1 MTAMSDEPVSV
12 PSAVARLIGS
22 ASELLD
28 AEREANLGFVCR
40 SLTLA
45 TLPHRSVDGHYFQRV
60 NGSVTMTMM
69 APPDVGLPYGSIPRL
84 LMAYLSTN
92 AVRTQN
98 REIELGDTMSQFMKT
113 LGLNV
118 TGGKR
123 GDVTRLKNQT
133 TRLFSSVV
141 NVRYEDDE
149 KSLILNRP
157 VASQFSLWWSKDK
170 NQTSLWKS
178 SVVLSEEFYRE
189 IVEHPIPIDVDV
201 LKLIKA
207 SPLQL
212 DLYCWLSFRMS
223 YLKKKTLIP
232 WSSLASQFGSN
243 YTLLRKF
250 KAALIEALKRVAIV
264 YPGCRFEVEEGGLV
278 LIPSPTAIARRV

>member
-1 MTAMSDEPVSV
+1 MEDDDQPSV
-12 PSAVARLIGS
+12 PNAVARLISS

-28 AEREANLGFVCR
+28 DEREANLGFVCR

-45 TLPHRSVDGHYFQRV
+45 TLPHRDVEGHYFQRV

-189 IVEHPIPIDVDV
+189 IVDHPIPIDVDI

-223 YLKKKTLIP
+223 YLKKRTLIP

-243 YTLLRKF
+243 YGRLRAF
-250 KAALIEALKRVAIV
+250 REALVDALKRVAIV
-264 YPGCRFEVEEGGLV
+264 YPQLRCEIDDAGLV
-278 LIPSPTAIARRV
+278 LLPSPTAIAMSR

>member
-1 MTAMSDEPVSV
+1 MSDEELASV
-12 PSAVARLIGS
+12 PSAVARLISS
-22 ASELLD
+22 ASVLLD
-28 AEREANLGFVCR
+28 DEREPNLGFVCR

-45 TLPHRSVDGHYFQRV
+45 TLPHRAVEGHYFQRV

-92 AVRTQN
+92 AVRTQS
-98 REIELGDTMSQFMKT
+98 REIELGETMSQFMKT
-113 LGLNV
+113 IGLNV

-157 VASQFSLWWSKDK
+157 VASQFSLWWSKDTS
-170 NQTSLWKS
+170 QASLWRS

-189 IVEHPIPIDVDV
+189 IVEHPIPIDADI
-201 LKLIKA
+201 LKLLKA

-232 WSSLASQFGSN
+232 WASLASQFGAN
-243 YTLLRKF
+243 YTLLRSF
-250 KAALIEALKRVAIV
+250 RAAFIDALKRVAVV
-264 YPGCRFEVEEGGLV
+264 YPAARFEVGEAGL
-278 LIPSPTAIARRV
+278 LLTPSPTAIARRAL

>member
-1 MTAMSDEPVSV
+1 MEDKEKAIV
-12 PSAVARLIGS
+12 PSAVARLIDS
-22 ASELLD
+22 ASVLLD
-28 AEREANLGFVCR
+28 DEREANLGFVCR

-45 TLPHRSVDGHYFQRV
+45 TLPHRSVEGHYFQRV

-84 LMAYLSTN
+84 LMSYLSTN
-92 AVRTQN
+92 AVKTQN
-98 REIELGDTMSQFMKT
+98 REIELGDTMSHFMKT

-123 GDVTRLKNQT
+123 GDVTRLKSQT

-141 NVRYEDDE
+141 NVRFEDDE

-170 NQTSLWKS
+170 DQASLWKS

-189 IVEHPIPIDVDV
+189 IVEHPIPIDIDV

-212 DLYCWLSFRMS
+212 DLYCWMSFRMS
-223 YLKKKTLIP
+223 YLKKRTLIP
-232 WSSLASQFGSN
+232 WSSLASQFGAN

-250 KAALIEALKRVAIV
+250 KAALIDALKRVAIV
-264 YPGCRFEVEEGGLV
+264 YPDARFEIEENGLL
-278 LIPSPTAIARRV
+278 LIPSPTAIAKRP

>member
-1 MTAMSDEPVSV
+1 MEEEQTPTV
-12 PSAVARLIGS
+12 PNAVARLINH
-22 ASELLD
+22 ASVLLD
-28 AEREANLGFVCR
+28 DDRDANLGFVCR

-45 TLPHRSVDGHYFQRV
+45 TLPHRSVEGHYFQRV
-60 NGSVTMTMM
+60 NGSVTVTLMS
-69 APPDVGLPYGSIPRL
+69 PPDIGLPYGSIPRL

-92 AVRTQN
+92 AVRTQS
-98 REIELGDTMSQFMKT
+98 REIELGDSMSMFMKT

-149 KSLILNRP
+149 QSLILNRP
-157 VASQFSLWWSKDK
+157 IASQFSLWWAKDRH
-170 NQTSLWKS
+170 QSSLWKS
-178 SVVLSEEFYRE
+178 SVVLSEEFFRE

-201 LKLIKA
+201 LKLLKA

-223 YLKKKTLIP
+223 YLKKKTTIP

-243 YTLLRKF
+243 YTLLRSF
-250 KAALIEALKRVAIV
+250 KAALLDALKRVAIV
-264 YPGCRFEVEEGGLV
+264 YPAARFEASDAGLT
-278 LIPSPTAIARRV
+278 LTPSPTAIAKRTD

>member
-1 MTAMSDEPVSV
+1 MNDAPASV
-12 PSAVARLIGS
+12 PSVVARLISS
-22 ASELLD
+22 ASDLLD
-28 AEREANLGFVCR
+28 EEREVNLGFVCR

-60 NGSVTMTMM
+60 NGAVTMTMM

-92 AVRTQN
+92 AVKKQS

-141 NVRYEDDE
+141 NVRYEDE
-149 KSLILNRP
+149 NKSLILNRP

-201 LKLIKA
+201 LKLIKS

-243 YTLLRKF
+243 YSLLRKF
-250 KAALIEALKRVAIV
+250 RAALIDALKRVAIV
-264 YPGCRFEVEEGGLV
+264 YPGCRFEVEEGGLL
-278 LIPSPTAIARRV
+278 LIPSPTAIARRA